1 MATAVWRVAHVS
13 TICYACEFSSF
24 VHHSNFNKQPFRY
37 INIHESVRGSNSYAN
52 PRILLPHAIVHVL
65 ARKITTTERTMP
77 MPSIGFF
84 RTIPFMMY
92 WNAEQYGDSR
102 QKKIIMKTT
111 NNISASAQYFPE
123 LTLEIIR
130 SYVKWGMASFRCY
143 GNSDPCVIWNFHL
156 FLAHQ

>member
-65 ARKITTTERTMP
+65 ARKIITTETTMP

-84 RTIPFMMY
+84 WTIPFMY

-111 NNISASAQYFPE
+111 NNISASAQLFFPE
-123 LTLEIIR
+123 LTLEVIR
-130 SYVKWGMASFRCY
+130 SYVKWSMASLVVMVIRILV
-143 GNSDPCVIWNFHL
+143 NPIWNC
-156 FLAHQ
+156 